1 MIVTEAGKLG
11 KVEKS
16 QPADGRRHSMGG
28 KAGKTL
34 GSKCPLKPPQVA
46 MDQAMG
52 QRYPIPT
59 RTNLRSE
66 RYYSLCVT
74 QGGVEPGL
82 HPMTRSMKEE
92 AKRGTLQKSQEIRAR
107 GDQENNCCPHPR
119 KRQALRERTPNVP
132 PPHPHPEPALR
143 QQRGELGTSSVEPT
157 HPV

>member
-28 KAGKTL
+28 VARKTL

-46 MDQAMG
+46 MDQAVG
-52 QRYPIPT
+52 QRYTIPK
-59 RTNLRSE
+59 RINLQSE
-66 RYYSLCVT
+66 GCYSLCIT
-74 QGGVEPGL
+74 WGGVEPGL

-107 GDQENNCCPHPR
+107 GD
-119 KRQALRERTPNVP
+119 
-132 PPHPHPEPALR
+132 
-143 QQRGELGTSSVEPT
+143 
-157 HPV
+157 